1 MEEMW
6 IGRQKHIVTWP
17 TGETVTVGMRN
28 RFINVTVHVFNCNQY
43 QYSGLLGNA
52 DGNLFNDFQAQSG
65 SMRKP
70 ATFFSG
76 NMNNSNSFAQKEY
89 LAYLSQSF
97 ADEWRVNDETTLF
110 DYPIGYSTQVTQI
123 EVF

>member
-1 MEEMW
+1 MTRMRTYGSNEMVVW
-6 IGRQKHIVTWP
+6 ASTFSS
-17 TGETVTVGMRN
+17 ETVTVGMRK

-65 SMRKP
+65 SMRRP

-89 LAYLSQSF
+89 LAHF
-97 ADEWRVNDETTLF
+97 R
-110 DYPIGYSTQVTQI
+110 PILLIANLRANRTERGFLT
-123 EVF
+123 